1 VTRQALDGEEPEI
14 TRTPQGR
21 VTVASVDDDT
31 LIREGVA
38 RLLTG
43 LDVVATFPRVE
54 ALLDA
59 LPVVDVVLLDL
70 SIPAA
75 AMVGS
80 ASKGVSS
87 SQGVSSSTG
96 VLQGVCGVAAVAQA
110 GYRVLIYTNEYRRE
124 VLAGCLAAGAHGVVH
139 KSEPLPAIVA
149 AARAVADGQFVV
161 TTALTGLAE
170 VVQRRGSL
178 ARLSPRQLE
187 VLRGRARGEPFKSI
201 AARLHIAPKTAE
213 EYMSEVNRRFA
224 EYLRD
229 HSAADLERLL
239 GVGPGDLLDRSSTD

>member
-1 VTRQALDGEEPEI
+1 MTPPALEGEESVS
-14 TRTPQGR
+14 TRTPQDR

-54 ALLDA
+54 ALLEA
-59 LPVVDVVLLDL
+59 RPVVDVVLLDL

-75 AMVGS
+75 L
-80 ASKGVSS
+80 VSCPRDI
-87 SQGVSSSTG
+87 
-96 VLQGVCGVAAVAQA
+96 LQGVCGVAAVAQA
-110 GYRVLIYTNEYRRE
+110 GYRVLIYTNECRRE
-124 VLAGCLAAGAHGVVH
+124 VLAGCLAAGAQGVVH
-139 KSEPLPAIVA
+139 KSEPLPAIVQA
-149 AARAVADGQFVV
+149 AQAVADGQIVV

-170 VVQRRGSL
+170 LVQRKGSM

-201 AARLHIAPKTAE
+201 AARLYIAPKTAE

-239 GVGPGDLLDRSSTD
+239 GVGQGDLLDRSFTA